1 LQSPAQLLHQ
11 HNHQFSEIAKCKN
24 AKHTPILLI
33 YNELHSL

>member
-24 AKHTPILLI
+24 ANNVHILLT
-33 YNELHSL
+33 YNTLHSL